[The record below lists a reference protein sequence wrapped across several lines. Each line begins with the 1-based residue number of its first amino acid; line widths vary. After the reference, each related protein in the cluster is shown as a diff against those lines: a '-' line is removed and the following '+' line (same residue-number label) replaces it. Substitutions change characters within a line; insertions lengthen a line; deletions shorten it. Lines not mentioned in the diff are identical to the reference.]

1 MNVNKD
7 FWNCWEALITLLSSK
22 FSLERSGTFEISPRL
37 LLVETWSLYVCSRY
51 SPVFLHLHLDTC
63 QLLYIHIFL
72 GTGSQNTHR
81 PGTHTSMPYQ
91 CHTQHTTSSS
101 VRVDKWGQSFYMYGP
116 GHLHHLP
123 IHWHETKI
131 MQKDSW
137 SITLSWLFSP
147 GLTRLLSINITLH
160 LGKC

>member
-1 MNVNKD
+1 M
-7 FWNCWEALITLLSSK
+7 ITLLSSK

-101 VRVDKWGQSFYMYGP
+101 VRVDNGVNLSICMVQDTYITYPSIDMRQKLCKRIAGQSHY
-116 GHLHHLP
+116 HDCLA
-123 IHWHETKI
+123 
-131 MQKDSW
+131 QA
-137 SITLSWLFSP
+137 
-147 GLTRLLSINITLH
+147 
-160 LGKC
+160 